1 MDTNMLMIGG
11 AIAGVALLVIGVV
24 AFIRHRNK
32 KKNVPDEIYP
42 MW

>member
-1 MDTNMLMIGG
+1 MDTDILLIGAAVG
-11 AIAGVALLVIGVV
+11 GIVLIVIGVI
-24 AFIRHRNK
+24 AFIRHKK